1 MWDSCLVKIT
11 SPFGYLAAV
20 LVVLV
25 GWVVAT
31 VVAAGAWD
39 TVRESTP
46 VPISDE
52 RVDAAGSSLAVFT
65 DIEQPALGVT
75 CTATPEDGDPV
86 DIEEAAIDLVADAD
100 GGRWQ
105 LINLLPEGQ
114 DGLAIA
120 CAPGD
125 DRTDSASYAYAVVDG
140 FADRGERGQAI
151 ATTGLI
157 AAIALGVWTF
167 VCRRGRTRTTADR
180 ESGSS

>member
-1 MWDSCLVKIT
+1 MWDSCSVKVT

-20 LVVLV
+20 LVVLG
-25 GWVVAT
+25 GWVLAT

-39 TVRESTP
+39 TVREATP
-46 VPISDE
+46 VTITDE

-65 DIEQPALGVT
+65 DIDQPTLDIT
-75 CTATPEDGDPV
+75 CTATPEDGEPIE
-86 DIEEAAIDLVADAD
+86 IEEAAIDIAVDTD
-100 GGRWQ
+100 GRRWQ

-120 CAPGD
+120 CAPAD

-140 FADRGERGQAI
+140 FASRGERGQAI

-157 AAIALGVWTF
+157 AAVALGIWTF
-167 VCRRGRTRTTADR
+167 HCRRTRTSTDQ
-180 ESGSS
+180 ESGPA